1 MSESRTYRVS
11 LLAKLAEGDAERLR
25 LEALARA
32 FAGEDL
38 FTRDLSREEATFL
51 ALGTSRHA
59 GVDLIACE
67 AIGPLLVAE

>member
-1 MSESRTYRVS
+1 MSESRTYRVC
-11 LLAKLAEGDAERLR
+11 LLAKLAEGSERAK
-25 LEALARA
+25 LESLAKA

-38 FTRDLSREEATFL
+38 FSRDLSREEATFL

-67 AIGPLLVAE
+67 AVGPLLIAE